1 MSFPPLT
8 PSPGDATRLLTRLA
22 TGDASAAEEL
32 LPLLYGE
39 LRHIAGRLM
48 DDQRGDHTLQ
58 ATALVN
64 EAWLKLADPLRRT
77 DWESHKHFLRVA
89 ARAMRSVL
97 VDHARSRTAAKRG
110 GPESTRLTLDELVLE
125 AEERVHD
132 LLAFDEALGRLDAL
146 DPELAQVVELRFF
159 GGLTGE
165 ETGQVLG
172 LSTATIE
179 RRWRAAR
186 LFLREALRDVAPE

>member
-1 MSFPPLT
+1 MQDPEGEP
-8 PSPGDATRLLTRLA
+8 TRLLARLTQGDRLA
-22 TGDASAAEEL
+22 GDRL

-39 LRHIAGRLM
+39 LRRIAGRLM
-48 DDQRGDHTLQ
+48 DDQRDDHTLQ

-64 EAWLKLADPLRRT
+64 EAWLKLADPLQRT
-77 DWESHKHFLRVA
+77 DWESRAHFLRVA

-97 VDHARSRTAAKRG
+97 VDHARARTARKRG
-110 GPESTRLTLDELVLE
+110 GPGAERVPLDDVLLE

-132 LLAFDEALGRLDAL
+132 LLEFDEALGELARV

-159 GGLTGE
+159 GGLSNE
-165 ETGQVLG
+165 EVARVVG
-172 LSTATIE
+172 LSVPTVE

-186 LFLREALRDVAPE
+186 MFLRATLEGPEPA